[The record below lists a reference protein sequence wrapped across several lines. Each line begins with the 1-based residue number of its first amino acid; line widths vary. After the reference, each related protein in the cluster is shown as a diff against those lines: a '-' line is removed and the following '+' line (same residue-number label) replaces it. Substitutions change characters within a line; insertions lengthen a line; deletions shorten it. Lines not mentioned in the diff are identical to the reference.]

1 MLKYVLAAQALR
13 FFSINGA
20 TKKLYRSIGNA
31 RGGNTRSTEV
41 RPHYIQRANNNLS
54 YLEKYGAIADG
65 QSVLELGTG
74 WVHWEALFT
83 RLFYDVRFTLFDV
96 WDNRQF
102 PGFQFYCRELRRR
115 LANEVNRPEEQLRRA
130 EALLDEIAALSSF
143 EAVYERLGFR
153 YIINPTGALD
163 DIGDQTLDLI
173 ISSDVLEHVPAQAVP
188 TLLTAMFRVLKPGG
202 ISAHQI
208 VPADHLVIYDSSAS
222 GKQYLRYS
230 DTVWRAF
237 FQNDVQYFNR
247 IQHSE
252 WVDGFKRHGFE
263 ILCDEI
269 TAQIDISNIKVNE
282 RFRHLPQSDLEGTV
296 SQLLARHPA

>member
-1 MLKYVLAAQALR
+1 MLKYVLAAQALK
-13 FFSINGA
+13 FFSINDA

-31 RGGNTRSTEV
+31 RGGNKRSTEI
-41 RPHYIQRANNNLS
+41 RSHYIQRANNNLS
-54 YLEKYGAIADG
+54 YLEKYGAVADG
-65 QSVLELGTG
+65 MSVMELGTG

-115 LANEVNRPEEQLRRA
+115 LAGEVDRPADQLRRA
-130 EALLDEIAALSSF
+130 ESLLDEILTLSSF

-153 YIINPTGALD
+153 YIINPTGSLD

-173 ISSDVLEHVPAQAVP
+173 ISSDVLEHVPAVAVP
-188 TLLTAMFRVLKPGG
+188 TLMTAMFRVLKPGG
-202 ISAHQI
+202 VSAHQI
-208 VPADHLVIYDSSAS
+208 VPADHLLIYDGSVS

-247 IQHSE
+247 IQHSQ
-252 WVDGFKRHGFE
+252 WVDGFKQHGFE

-269 TAQIDISNIKVNE
+269 TAHIDISNIKVSE
-282 RFRHLPQSDLEGTV
+282 RFRALPQSDLEGTV
-296 SQLLARHPA
+296 SQLLARRPA